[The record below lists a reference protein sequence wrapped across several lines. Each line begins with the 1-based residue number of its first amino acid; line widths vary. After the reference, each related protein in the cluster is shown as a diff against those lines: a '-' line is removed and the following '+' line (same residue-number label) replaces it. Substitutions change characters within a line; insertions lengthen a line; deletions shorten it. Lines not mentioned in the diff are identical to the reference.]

1 MSPLAWFRNPALAAR
16 EPRAAGKS
24 RARRER
30 SRGQV
35 LVIFAGATFVLF
47 GLSALV
53 IDVSWYWAGTLRVQ
67 RAADAAAL
75 AGVVSLP
82 GNVSGAQTAA
92 QNAAVANGYS
102 VTQACQSDGA
112 TPKNVPGICSNPD
125 PENNRQLDVTVS
137 ANVNTFFMRL
147 FGINQITA
155 TRSSKAQYVVPV
167 PMGSPDDYYGVYQ
180 LTCVH
185 GASGCPGTD
194 NNTINDALLTTTPLV
209 SRGFFGAVI
218 TTGGSTEN
226 GDLLNPTND
235 KANGIINPSHAD
247 EGYDYTVVV
256 PSGGG
261 GKLYIFDPTYCG
273 TGQMPS
279 QAYYGEGDHWIV
291 GSGVPV
297 NTYYRLWDTKNTPLT
312 TADDTLVASS
322 GYLFT
327 AENQTDQSGT
337 YGTPQSGAT
346 TNCAAGKITNPAVG
360 GYWHNRW
367 WLVGANV
374 PVGNGAD
381 QTPGTVGNPTGTAD
395 NLPAGTYRL
404 QVTTTDPASPTPG
417 SLNANVNAENM
428 FSIDLPTGGQVYGSG
443 SMANWY
449 NITNGSGST
458 FYLAQID
465 KSYAGKTLQI
475 NLWDVGDNKANSYL
489 KFWSPAG
496 AGGTQQSVDFT
507 YTSTSLK
514 GTAGPSGSISG
525 GSLGLQT
532 TSCSGSSCSTPFN
545 DMMLTILIPLDSS
558 YGTSLWNN
566 GWWQVEYDVSS
577 GNDTTTWQVQV
588 RGKPVHLT
596 MP

>member
-1 MSPLAWFRNPALAAR
+1 MNPFVWFRNAALAAR
-16 EPRAAGKS
+16 ERRAAVQS
-24 RARRER
+24 RAHRER

-35 LVIFAGATFVLF
+35 LVIFAGAAFVLF

-53 IDVSWYWAGTLRVQ
+53 IDVSWYWANTLRVQ

-137 ANVNTFFMRL
+137 ADVGTFFMRL
-147 FGINQITA
+147 FGINKITA

-167 PMGSPDDYYGVYQ
+167 PMGSPQNYYGVYQ
-180 LTCVH
+180 LTCVA
-185 GASGCPGTD
+185 GVSGCPGTGYK
-194 NNTINDALLTTTPLV
+194 TINDAINTATPLA
-209 SRGFFGAVI
+209 SQGFFGAVI

-235 KANGIINPSHAD
+235 IRNGISNPSYTA

-256 PSGGG
+256 PADG
-261 GKLYIFDPTYCG
+261 GKLYIFDPTFCG
-273 TGQMPS
+273 LGPTPS
-279 QAYYGEGDHWIV
+279 KATYGEGDHWI
-291 GSGVPV
+291 GSSGLPV
-297 NTYYRLWDTKNTPLT
+297 NTYYRLYDTKNTPLT

-322 GYLFT
+322 GYMFT
-327 AENQTDQSGT
+327 NENQTDQSGL
-337 YGTPQSGAT
+337 YGTPQSGASVDCGT
-346 TNCAAGKITNPAVG
+346 GKITNPAVG

-367 WLVGANV
+367 WLVGTNV
-374 PVGNGAD
+374 PVGNGAN
-381 QTPGTVGNPTGTAD
+381 QTPSTLNNPTGTAG

-404 QVTTTDPASPTPG
+404 EVTTTDPTSPAPT
-417 SLNANVNAENM
+417 SDNDKVNAENM
-428 FSIDLPTGGQVYGSG
+428 FSIELQTGGQVYGSG

-449 NITNGSGST
+449 NITGGTST

-465 KSYAGKTLQI
+465 KTYAGKTLQI
-475 NLWDVGDNKANSYL
+475 NLWDVGDNAANSYL
-489 KFWSPAG
+489 KFKSPD
-496 AGGTQQSVDFT
+496 GGSQKYVDFT
-507 YTSTSLK
+507 YTSASLG

-525 GSLGLQT
+525 SSSGLQT
-532 TSCSGSSCSTPFN
+532 TICGSSCSTPFN
-545 DMMLTILIPLDSS
+545 DMMLTILIPLNSS
-558 YGTSLWNN
+558 YGTSLWNS
-566 GWWQVEYDVSS
+566 GWWQVEYNVSS